1 MSVFNAKKDERG
13 FSSSKS
19 ETNELP
25 YETKTL
31 ETGRGSSIE
40 SEVHE
45 TEIIDDLF
53 EVVWPY
59 IQNALMLAQ
68 ESSSKALA
76 EQFKVNKKQMDSWL
90 QQALLLGRIEKLS
103 KPVRY
108 RLLFIDKDENYQPSL
123 HFDLDEQKM

>member
-1 MSVFNAKKDERG
+1 MPRRMSAVLAVP
-13 FSSSKS
+13 KS
-19 ETNELP
+19 ETNESLP

-59 IQNALMLAQ
+59 IQTPLMLAQ

-76 EQFKVNKKQMDSWL
+76 EQFKVNKNKWIP
-90 QQALLLGRIEKLS
+90 GCNR
-103 KPVRY
+103 
-108 RLLFIDKDENYQPSL
+108 
-123 HFDLDEQKM
+123 HFS